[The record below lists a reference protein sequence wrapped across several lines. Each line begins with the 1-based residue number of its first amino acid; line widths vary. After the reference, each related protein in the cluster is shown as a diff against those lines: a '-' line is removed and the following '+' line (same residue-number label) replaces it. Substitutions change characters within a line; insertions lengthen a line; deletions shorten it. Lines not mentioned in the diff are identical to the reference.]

1 MTRAIGLAAVLLAFP
16 ILYAAGEEP
25 PVVEQPPA
33 VEPPPAAEA
42 SPTLRNLDEALK
54 TPADLT
60 LSPDQTLGQAMQ
72 AVAERAGVAIHFA
85 DPVLAEQPLG
95 KHFGQEVVL
104 KGLPLATALG
114 VVLEPMGLTISQREG
129 ELLIAKRAGDER
141 PAAEQIATAL
151 SQETRMEFSGT
162 PLREALEFLGSSH
175 GINVIVDEKD
185 LASAG
190 VKLDDPVSAAIRGVP
205 LEAALSLLLEPSGLT
220 FVTAHDV
227 LLVTTAER
235 AAREIDTRAYDV
247 TAVVGRDGYATE
259 AANVLTEL
267 LEPRTTLAAQL
278 ANLQT
283 GTPVPLPQ
291 PRIVSY
297 QRKLLVTAS
306 WTDQRRIAEI
316 LKLMETQRGAETA
329 SEDVGRAG
337 RVSRAARMPRMTLP
351 LQMALPQG
359 ANQPQEP
366 QQPQV
371 PGASQGNENPPT
383 QEQ

>member
-1 MTRAIGLAAVLLAFP
+1 MTRAIGLAAALLTFP
-16 ILYAAGEEP
+16 VFFAAGEEP

-60 LSPDQTLGQAMQ
+60 LSPDETLGQAMQ
-72 AVAERAGVAIHFA
+72 TVADRSGVAIHFS
-85 DPVLAEQPLG
+85 DPASAELPLG

-104 KGLPLATALG
+104 KGLPLATVLG

-129 ELLIAKRAGDER
+129 GLLIAKRAGDER
-141 PAAEQIATAL
+141 PATEKIATAL

-162 PLREALEFLGSSH
+162 PLRDALAFLGSSH

-185 LASAG
+185 LAAAG
-190 VKLDDPVSAAIRGVP
+190 VQLDDPVSAAVRGIP

-220 FVTAHDV
+220 YVIAHDV

-247 TAVVGRDGYATE
+247 TGVVGRDGYATE

-267 LEPRTTLAAQL
+267 LEPRTTLAAQ
-278 ANLQT
+278 AVMTQT
-283 GTPVPLPQ
+283 GVAVPLPQ
-291 PRIVSY
+291 PRIVSF

-306 WTDQRRIAEI
+306 WVDQRRIAEI
-316 LKLMETQRGAETA
+316 LKLMESQRGA
-329 SEDVGRAG
+329 DVADENLGRVG
-337 RVSRAARMPRMTLP
+337 RVSRAARMPRMALP
-351 LQMALPQG
+351 QMALPQV
-359 ANQPQEP
+359 PQETGQGAETP
-366 QQPQV
+366 QERTP
-371 PGASQGNENPPT
+371 
-383 QEQ
+383 